1 MFCLQRYEEILTMS
15 KKLPDISLTFVSEY
29 GTLVSDISL
38 SDSVSDV
45 YLFDSQFVGFA
56 AV

>member
-15 KKLPDISLTFVSEY
+15 KKLPVISLTFVSEY

>member
-1 MFCLQRYEEILTMS
+1 MS

-38 SDSVSDV
+38 SDSVLDV